1 KATLLLNKA
10 DVFVEQRTT
19 NNIHY
24 NALICVFLRK
34 LKYYKGI
41 LFLIT
46 NQVKIID
53 EAIASRIHLALWYG
67 LLDWNA

>member
-1 KATLLLNKA
+1 M
-10 DVFVEQRTT
+10 EQRAT
-19 NNIHY
+19 NDVHY

-46 NQVKIID
+46 NWVKIINK
-53 EAIASRIHLALWYG
+53 AIASRIHLAL
-67 LLDWNA
+67 